1 MLELELSI
9 EKRIKKNRAAG
20 FLVIPAIIALALVIS
35 KVFIDHLNIFFSP
48 GGQSNFPKKIEFY
61 SGFTYFKCVL
71 QLLDLAIV
79 PSIRICND
87 F

>member
-1 MLELELSI
+1 MMYMTHVHTAFTTSM
-9 EKRIKKNRAAG
+9 R
-20 FLVIPAIIALALVIS
+20 FALVIS